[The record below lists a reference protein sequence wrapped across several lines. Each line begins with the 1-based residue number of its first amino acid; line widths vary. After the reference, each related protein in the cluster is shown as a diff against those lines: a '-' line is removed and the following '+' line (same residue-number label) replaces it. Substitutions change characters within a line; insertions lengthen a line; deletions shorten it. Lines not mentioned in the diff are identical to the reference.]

1 MSGLHVRGY
10 RQLDA
15 FYYWILDWWS
25 RIKRAWTEFV
35 LCNMHISCANT
46 ITIYYKV
53 SYPSRFYIKLFPLLL
68 WGGNKGEFKITIAD
82 HYTDR
87 ESDFLGTAT
96 IHNPHPHPTHMHLHL
111 PIKKKWTFFQ
121 NVLNYNRYFPTCISS
136 RKAKSIPKYVRNSCR
151 SQKNQFAIRL
161 GTIGLYCGS
170 IT

>member
-53 SYPSRFYIKLFPLLL
+53 SYPSRFYIKLVPLLL
-68 WGGNKGEFKITIAD
+68 WGGSKGEFKITIAD

-111 PIKKKWTFFQ
+111 PIKKNERSFKMYWIIIDIFLPVFPAGKQ
-121 NVLNYNRYFPTCISS
+121 NRSQNMFGIPAVV
-136 RKAKSIPKYVRNSCR
+136 KKSIRNQVGDYR
-151 SQKNQFAIRL
+151 PILR
-161 GTIGLYCGS
+161 
-170 IT
+170 

>member
-1 MSGLHVRGY
+1 MECQVCMFEAIDSSMLFIIGFLIGGHGK
-10 RQLDA
+10 
-15 FYYWILDWWS
+15 
-25 RIKRAWTEFV
+25 KRTWTEFV
-35 LCNMHISCANT
+35 LCNMHISCAKT

-53 SYPSRFYIKLFPLLL
+53 SYPSRFYIKLVPLLL
-68 WGGNKGEFKITIAD
+68 WGGSKGEFKITIA
-82 HYTDR
+82 DR

-151 SQKNQFAIRL
+151 SQKINSQS
-161 GTIGLYCGS
+161 GWGL
-170 IT
+170 